1 MNDIFDSK
9 RIISLVH
16 FIGKHQFVTDL
27 HAKFLCCGAG
37 DHDLIFLL
45 LVSTGK
51 YGLSLSIPS
60 TVTSRL

>member
-37 DHDLIFLL
+37 DHDLIFLIAGL
-45 LVSTGK
+45 LSRFAQN
-51 YGLSLSIPS
+51 
-60 TVTSRL
+60 VTELRAKRN